1 MALDVE
7 ITQSSYWGGS
17 QIPYWLYMLF
27 VIFPVTGILGVDHL
41 LLRSPMTALLKF
53 LSFVPLFGFWY
64 FYDIAQLGEGST
76 IKKNGIGIP
85 FYGPGNIGKGI
96 FHDPAKGKGGVSP
109 EEKPRPWIFAGYV
122 LTSILFICFPVNKV
136 IIGDYYGALAQLCML
151 IFAPLAIAWSIYDI
165 YCIVSNTRDV
175 IEKNGTSRIPPA
187 SFFMDGYFKKAM
199 DSLGPKPSE
208 PDAPG
213 FLGIIESA
221 IEAPVVAAGKGAAG
235 VVDGA
240 VGVVKAAEGAAESA
254 VAAVGAAAEAA
265 KNVAKAA
272 SGAAGAVSAV
282 SAIQK
287 KVPGALNNA
296 LKGGAMI
303 SNDPSSTTVVVLFGV
318 ALLAFSGYAYT
329 AMRKITRLKSDK
341 DDSPPN
347 PDAARRIAR
356 TEE

>member
-76 IKKNGIGIP
+76 IKTNGIGIP
-85 FYGPGNIGKGI
+85 FYGPGNIGKGM

-109 EEKPRPWIFAGYV
+109 EDMPRPWIFSGYV
-122 LTSILFICFPVNKV
+122 LASIIFLAFPINKI

-151 IFAPLAIAWSIYDI
+151 IIFPLALAWSIYDI
-165 YCIVSNTRDV
+165 YRIVFDTRGV
-175 IEKNGTSRIPPA
+175 MEKGTARIPPA
-187 SFFMDGYFKKAM
+187 TFLMNGYFTKAM
-199 DSLGPKPSE
+199 DSLGNKKSDPE
-208 PDAPG
+208 PPG
-213 FLGIIESA
+213 LLSTAANLLYIPTKAAADS
-221 IEAPVVAAGKGAAG
+221 AAGVVKGAAG
-235 VVDGA
+235 VVT
-240 VGVVKAAEGAAESA
+240 AAEGAAESA
-254 VAAVGAAAEAA
+254 VGAVGAAADAA
-265 KNVAKAA
+265 KNLAKAA

-282 SAIQK
+282 SAIQT
-287 KVPGALNNA
+287 KVPEALDKA

-303 SNDPSSTTVVVLFGV
+303 SNNPSSTTAIVLFGV
-318 ALLAFSGYAYT
+318 ALLAFSGYAYS
-329 AMRKITRLKSDK
+329 ALGKITRQKADK

-347 PDAARRIAR
+347 PDTARRVTS